1 MASRCTRVTPRRS
14 ISPPWTGTVSARC
27 TAGRSSPSARVSNW
41 KRPPLPV
48 KPLGTSGEA
57 LAEDHL
63 RGLGYAIVGRDVRTP
78 LGQLDLV
85 AKDGS
90 TLVFVEV
97 KTRAGHG
104 FGLPQESV
112 DARKIR
118 KLRQLALYYLKI
130 RPYRG
135 PIRFDVVGLT
145 VTDGRL
151 VRVDHIKNA
160 ID

>member
-1 MASRCTRVTPRRS
+1 
-14 ISPPWTGTVSARC
+14 
-27 TAGRSSPSARVSNW
+27 
-41 KRPPLPV
+41 LPINS
-48 KPLGTSGEA
+48 LGLSGEA

-63 RGLGYAIVGRDVRTP
+63 RGLGYEIVARDVRTP

-85 AKDGS
+85 AVDGR

-104 FGLPQESV
+104 FGLPQEAV

-118 KLRQLALYYLKI
+118 KLRQLGLYYLKM
-130 RPYRG
+130 RPHRG
-135 PIRFDVVGLT
+135 PVRFDVIGLT
-145 VTDGRL
+145 VRQGQPL
-151 VRVDHIKNA
+151 RVDHVKNA

>member
-1 MASRCTRVTPRRS
+1 M
-14 ISPPWTGTVSARC
+14 
-27 TAGRSSPSARVSNW
+27 
-41 KRPPLPV
+41 
-48 KPLGTSGEA
+48 
-57 LAEDHL
+57 
-63 RGLGYAIVGRDVRTP
+63 RGLGYEIVGRDVRTP

-97 KTRAGHG
+97 KTRAGHA

-130 RPYRG
+130 RPHRG
-135 PIRFDVVGLT
+135 PVRFDVVGLT
-145 VTDGRL
+145 VSDGRL
-151 VRVDHIKNA
+151 IRVDHVKNA

>member
-1 MASRCTRVTPRRS
+1 
-14 ISPPWTGTVSARC
+14 
-27 TAGRSSPSARVSNW
+27 
-41 KRPPLPV
+41 
-48 KPLGTSGEA
+48 
-57 LAEDHL
+57 
-63 RGLGYAIVGRDVRTP
+63 

-85 AKDGS
+85 ARDGG

-118 KLRQLALYYLKI
+118 KLRQLALYYLKM
-130 RPYRG
+130 RPHRG
-135 PIRFDVVGLT
+135 PVRFDVIGLT
-145 VTDGRL
+145 MREGRL
-151 VRVDHIKNA
+151 SRVDHIRNA

>member
-1 MASRCTRVTPRRS
+1 VLS
-14 ISPPWTGTVSARC
+14 
-27 TAGRSSPSARVSNW
+27 W
-41 KRPPLPV
+41 KQPPLPLN
-48 KPLGTSGEA
+48 KLGLSGEA

-63 RGLGYAIVGRDVRTP
+63 RGLGYQIVEKDVRTP

-85 AKDGS
+85 AMDGK

-104 FGLPQESV
+104 YGLPQEAV
-112 DARKIR
+112 DAKKIR
-118 KLRQLALYYLKI
+118 KLRQLGLYYLKM
-130 RPYRG
+130 RQYRG
-135 PIRFDVVGLT
+135 SVRFDVVGLT
-145 VTDGRL
+145 VADGRL

>member
-1 MASRCTRVTPRRS
+1 M
-14 ISPPWTGTVSARC
+14 
-27 TAGRSSPSARVSNW
+27 
-41 KRPPLPV
+41 PV
-48 KPLGTSGEA
+48 NPLGISGEA

-63 RGLGYAIVGRDVRTP
+63 RSLGYEIVGRDVRTP

-85 AKDGS
+85 AMDGR

-118 KLRQLALYYLKI
+118 KLRQLGLYYLLKI
-130 RPYRG
+130 RPHQG
-135 PIRFDVVGLT
+135 PVRFDVLGLT
-145 VTDGRL
+145 VIGGKLT
-151 VRVDHIKNA
+151 RVDHIKNA

>member
-1 MASRCTRVTPRRS
+1 M
-14 ISPPWTGTVSARC
+14 
-27 TAGRSSPSARVSNW
+27 
-41 KRPPLPV
+41 PV
-48 KPLGTSGEA
+48 NPLGISGEA

-63 RGLGYAIVGRDVRTP
+63 RGLGYEIVTP

-85 AKDGS
+85 AMDGR

-104 FGLPQESV
+104 FGLPQEAV

-118 KLRQLALYYLKI
+118 KLRQLGLYYLKM
-130 RPYRG
+130 RPHRG
-135 PIRFDVVGLT
+135 PVRFDVVGLT
-145 VTDGRL
+145 IRQGQPIRL
-151 VRVDHIKNA
+151 DHVKNA

>member
-1 MASRCTRVTPRRS
+1 M
-14 ISPPWTGTVSARC
+14 
-27 TAGRSSPSARVSNW
+27 
-41 KRPPLPV
+41 PV
-48 KPLGTSGEA
+48 NKLGLSGEA

-63 RGLGYAIVGRDVRTP
+63 RGLGYQIVERDLRTP

-85 AKDGS
+85 AMDGK

-118 KLRQLALYYLKI
+118 KLRQLGLYYLKI
-130 RPYRG
+130 RPHRG
-135 PIRFDVVGLT
+135 QVRFDVVGLT
-145 VTDGRL
+145 VRDGSLLRI
-151 VRVDHIKNA
+151 DHIKNA

>member
-1 MASRCTRVTPRRS
+1 MPA
-14 ISPPWTGTVSARC
+14 
-27 TAGRSSPSARVSNW
+27 
-41 KRPPLPV
+41 
-48 KPLGTSGEA
+48 KPLGVSGEA

-63 RGLGYAIVGRDVRTP
+63 RGLGYEIVARDVRTP

-85 AKDGS
+85 VMDGR

-104 FGLPQESV
+104 FGLPQEAV

-118 KLRQLALYYLKI
+118 KLRQLGLYYLKI
-130 RPYRG
+130 RPHRG
-135 PIRFDVVGLT
+135 PVRFDVVGLT
-145 VTDGRL
+145 VSDGHL

>member
-1 MASRCTRVTPRRS
+1 MPA
-14 ISPPWTGTVSARC
+14 
-27 TAGRSSPSARVSNW
+27 N
-41 KRPPLPV
+41 
-48 KPLGTSGEA
+48 PLGVSGEA

-63 RGLGYAIVGRDVRTP
+63 RGLGYQIVERDLRTP

-85 AKDGS
+85 AMDGK

-118 KLRQLALYYLKI
+118 KLRQLGLYYLKI
-130 RPYRG
+130 RPHRG
-135 PIRFDVVGLT
+135 SVRFDVVGLT
-145 VTDGRL
+145 VREGRL
-151 VRVDHIKNA
+151 IRVDHIKNA

>member
-1 MASRCTRVTPRRS
+1 
-14 ISPPWTGTVSARC
+14 
-27 TAGRSSPSARVSNW
+27 
-41 KRPPLPV
+41 LPV
-48 KPLGTSGEA
+48 NPLGVSGEA

-63 RGLGYAIVGRDVRTP
+63 RGLGYQIVERDVRTP

-85 AKDGS
+85 AMDGK

-104 FGLPQESV
+104 YGLPQESV

-118 KLRQLALYYLKI
+118 KLRQLGLYYLKI
-130 RPYRG
+130 RPHRG
-135 PIRFDVVGLT
+135 SVRFDVVGLT
-145 VTDGRL
+145 VADGRL

>member
-1 MASRCTRVTPRRS
+1 M
-14 ISPPWTGTVSARC
+14 
-27 TAGRSSPSARVSNW
+27 
-41 KRPPLPV
+41 PV
-48 KPLGTSGEA
+48 NPLGVSGEA

-63 RGLGYAIVGRDVRTP
+63 RGLGYEIVSRDVRTP

-85 AKDGS
+85 AKDGR

-104 FGLPQESV
+104 FGLPQEAV

-118 KLRQLALYYLKI
+118 KLRQLGLYYLKM
-130 RPYRG
+130 RPHRG
-135 PIRFDVVGLT
+135 PVRFDVVGLT
-145 VTDGRL
+145 LSQGR
-151 VRVDHIKNA
+151 VARIDHIKNA

>member
-1 MASRCTRVTPRRS
+1 M
-14 ISPPWTGTVSARC
+14 
-27 TAGRSSPSARVSNW
+27 
-41 KRPPLPV
+41 PV
-48 KPLGTSGEA
+48 NPLGISGEA

-63 RGLGYAIVGRDVRTP
+63 RGLGYEIVGRDVRTP
-78 LGQLDLV
+78 IGQLDLV
-85 AKDGS
+85 AMDGRI
-90 TLVFVEV
+90 LVFVEV

-104 FGLPQESV
+104 FGLPQEAV

-118 KLRQLALYYLKI
+118 KLRQLGLYYLKM

-145 VTDGRL
+145 VRPGEPI
-151 VRVDHIKNA
+151 RVDHIKNA